1 MNNGNKLQGRF
12 LIGAAL
18 VFFGV
23 LFLLDNYDILSFE
36 LPTFF
41 FEWEWIFILIGLF
54 LLATSK
60 SKTVG
65 AVFVGIGL
73 FNLFPGMWP
82 LIFVLFGIYLITR
95 GGEFN
100 RFGKSPD
107 KESEDN
113 YIDEVS
119 IFGGGSKMISSSNF
133 KGGRITAIFG
143 GSELTF
149 INSKLAEGNN
159 VLDIFALFGGSSLI
173 VPKDWNVILKITPI
187 FGGFADKRFKD
198 PNEVL
203 DPERILIIKGLVVFG
218 GGELKNY

>member
-1 MNNGNKLQGRF
+1 MNKGNKLQGRY
-12 LIGAAL
+12 LVGVAL

-36 LPTFF
+36 LPNFF
-41 FEWEWIFILIGLF
+41 FEWEWILILIGLF
-54 LLATSK
+54 ILVTSK

-65 AVFVGIGL
+65 SVLVGVGL
-73 FNLFPGMWP
+73 FNLFPDMWP
-82 LIFVLFGIYLITR
+82 LILVLFGIYLITR
-95 GGEFN
+95 GNEFN
-100 RFGKSPD
+100 RFRKKSV
-107 KESEDN
+107 KESDEN

-119 IFGGGSKMISSSNF
+119 IFGGGSKIISSPNF
-133 KGGRITAIFG
+133 KGGRITAVFG

-149 INSKLAEGNN
+149 INSKLAEGEN

-173 VPKDWNVILKITPI
+173 VPKDWNVILKVTPI

-198 PNEVL
+198 PNEVF
-203 DPERILIIKGLVVFG
+203 DPEKVLIIKGLVIFG